1 MIYCYLALSFLLR
14 VFNTEG
20 WGNLLRISKVNKGF
34 NFGQDPPSDEL
45 NKKIQDLHTTD
56 DRKPGE
62 ESHGASYETQLALE
76 LNLLV
81 SLYLVVGRCVE
92 EDVNKLE
99 CRVRLVLLKEM
110 TQVKIVSY

>member
-1 MIYCYLALSFLLR
+1 MQNSKKKLQIIAECPYYYIALGFLLR

-45 NKKIQDLHTTD
+45 NQKIQDLYTTD
-56 DRKPGE
+56 DGEPSE

-76 LNLLV
+76 LDLSV
-81 SLYLVVGRCVE
+81 SLYLVVGRRVE
-92 EDVNKLE
+92 EDVDKLDG
-99 CRVRLVLLKEM
+99 
-110 TQVKIVSY
+110 

>member
-1 MIYCYLALSFLLR
+1 MGFLLR

-45 NKKIQDLHTTD
+45 NKKIQDLYTTD
-56 DRKPGE
+56 DGEPSE

-76 LNLLV
+76 LDLLV
-81 SLYLVVGRCVE
+81 SLYLVVGGRVK
-92 EDVNKLE
+92 EDVDELE
-99 CRVRLVLLKEM
+99 R
-110 TQVKIVSY
+110 

>member
-1 MIYCYLALSFLLR
+1 MEWSYYYFALGFLLR

-45 NKKIQDLHTTD
+45 NKKIQDLYTTD
-56 DRKPGE
+56 DGEPSE

-76 LNLLV
+76 LDLSV
-81 SLYLVVGRCVE
+81 SLDLVVGCRVE
-92 EDVNKLE
+92 ENVDKLKGW
-99 CRVRLVLLKEM
+99 VG
-110 TQVKIVSY
+110 KIL